1 MTTFV
6 FVDNQIKKES
16 FLNRDPPGKIGRTA
30 SPTNNSNISSDRPIH
45 PLIRRSVAFSLG
57 CLTWLVFVL
66 LYGNQSLES
75 KFIRNDV
82 ADYLSTRPSVISEQP
97 LEKTMMVRVRTL
109 ETSEEEQSQT
119 KPTNHIEK
127 EGSEVGVRTSKMV
140 STNKT
145 NSTEQIK
152 QKEER
157 PRKPKL
163 KHKIDVTNK
172 TNSTEQTK
180 QKEGRPRKPKSKHKV
195 SVTNKTT
202 STEHE
207 CPPRPPTA
215 QKRHSGVWV
224 QIDEYTVTKALT
236 MLSNDRE
243 YLHEKMISQMLS
255 PYPNFVTLLSWDDKC
270 RTLVF
275 ERLFPAKGWPKR
287 MQPRLDDFSIVEKQ
301 IEEIWK
307 VFEELSIL
315 PSQEFLMGLNNIMI
329 GTTGNVTMFDFH
341 TYHLKSSP
349 HKRENPPFEYNQ
361 TKNNEFK
368 DRLLSDLREKRESNR
383 F

>member
-6 FVDNQIKKES
+6 FVNNLIIKK
-16 FLNRDPPGKIGRTA
+16 
-30 SPTNNSNISSDRPIH
+30 
-45 PLIRRSVAFSLG
+45 FSLG
-57 CLTWLVFVL
+57 CLTWLVFVV

-97 LEKTMMVRVRTL
+97 LGQNIRVRTL
-109 ETSEEEQSQT
+109 ETSEQESQT

-127 EGSEVGVRTSKMV
+127 EGPEVGVRTSKVV

-145 NSTEQIK
+145 NSTEQIE

-157 PRKPKL
+157 SQNPKL
-163 KHKIDVTNK
+163 KHKVDWTK
-172 TNSTEQTK
+172 TANSTEQTK
-180 QKEGRPRKPKSKHKV
+180 QKEERSQNPILNWTNKTNSKEQTKQKEGRSRNPKLKHKV
-195 SVTNKTT
+195 DVTNKTA
-202 STEHE
+202 STESE

-215 QKRHSGVWV
+215 QRRHNNVWV

-236 MLSNDRE
+236 ELSNDRE

-307 VFEELSIL
+307 VYEELRVL
-315 PSQEFLMGLNNIMI
+315 PSEEFLNGLNNIMI
-329 GTTGNVTMFDFH
+329 GATGNVTMFDFH

-349 HKRENPPFEYNQ
+349 HKLEKPPFEYNQ

-368 DRLLSDLREKRESNR
+368 DRLLSDLRERRESNR